1 MATKI
6 ERAIAKRAQTQQ
18 IMRELG
24 IPLWIVWVE
33 DNEAEKNHL
42 PLIGAPEGAA
52 RRAYVITPEQAIS
65 FCFHTEAKKQP
76 EYGFRLVETDRDV
89 LTPLTERLDNFVDL
103 NSKTRIALNYSFDFG
118 MIDTIGYGNY
128 LNIRHALRQKYSLL
142 NDGNFVSAED
152 IIISAASAKLPE
164 EIKLLKEA
172 SELTDLVLNEA
183 FTEIKFG
190 MTEKEVASI
199 VKLIASLRMREDPRI
214 SYSWAESMNPIVLT
228 GEGIGGSPHAAPSN
242 RFVQYGDTVY
252 IDFGLSVEGY
262 AGDLQHMGYVLR
274 DGESSPPPLVLTMFE
289 LIKRSIDAGIRTAKP
304 DVQGW
309 EVDKASRDVIVD
321 AGYPS
326 YQHGTGH
333 QLGCGATHTPGVA
346 FTQRCTTEGS
356 VVPEACLKLREG
368 YTLTIEP
375 RIQIPNGGSIEVDGV
390 VTRDG
395 FVPFVPIQ
403 KELHLIK

>member
-52 RRAYVITPEQAIS
+52 RRAYVITPDNAVS

-76 EYGFRLVETDRDV
+76 EYGFTLVETDRDV
-89 LTPLTERLDNFVDL
+89 LTPLTEKLGEFVNL
-103 NSKTRIALNYSFDFG
+103 NSKTQIALNYSYTFG
-118 MIDTIGYGNY
+118 MMDTLGHGNY
-128 LNIRHALRQKYSLL
+128 SKIQRALRQKYSTLREAE
-142 NDGNFVSAED
+142 FVSAED

-183 FTEIKFG
+183 FVEIKSG
-190 MTEKEVASI
+190 MTEKDVASI
-199 VKLIASLRMREDPRI
+199 VKAITSQHMRKDSRI
-214 SYSWAESMNPIVLT
+214 GYSWAESMNPIVLT
-228 GEGIGGSPHAAPSN
+228 GEGIGGSPHAAPSD
-242 RFVQYGDTVY
+242 RVVQQGDTVY

-274 DGESSPPPLVLTMFE
+274 EGETSPPNNILTMFE
-289 LIKRSIDAGIRTAKP
+289 LIKCSINAGIRIAKP
-304 DVQGW
+304 NVEGW

-346 FTQRCTTEGS
+346 FTQRYTTEGS